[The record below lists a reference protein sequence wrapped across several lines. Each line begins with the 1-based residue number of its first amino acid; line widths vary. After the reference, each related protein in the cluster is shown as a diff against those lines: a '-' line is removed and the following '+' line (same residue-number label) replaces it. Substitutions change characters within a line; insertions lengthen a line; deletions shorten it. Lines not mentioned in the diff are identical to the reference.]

1 MNSIHL
7 KGQQPQTDA
16 ADSRKTA
23 TTLDEFAYLLNGGPT
38 ERALLRVRTQL
49 TAPLTFPGVA

>member
-23 TTLDEFAYLLNGGPT
+23 TTLDEFDYLLNSGVSTNGF
-38 ERALLRVRTQL
+38 LRVRTQL
-49 TAPLTFPGVA
+49 IQTP